1 MHLHPTAGRA
11 GRRAG
16 GTPRRFRMRLLAA
29 AFVAALALPA
39 TALEPAVPVPAG
51 AIEALRRQDFTT
63 ALAIVDEALAVPA
76 AAAAPAD
83 AGVLTL
89 RVVRAQACY
98 GLGRLDDA
106 LAALGPFREAG
117 PGGAPLVSPRVDW
130 SAFSVLGDT
139 LMARGEWAE
148 ALVGLE
154 HALALVDGQPE
165 GTDAEAR
172 RGRAIDRAT
181 TLGKIGTVH
190 ARLGQWE
197 AARDAFERQ
206 EAALAGEPD
215 GGGVFRAAAQNGLGL
230 VADNAGDHAT
240 AARHYAEA
248 ARIYEDSFGIDHPYT
263 KRALVTLHRV
273 QGKLGNEREVAAI
286 AEKLAAAGTDVA
298 APVPATLP
306 LAPADAAPSRG
317 LPGWP
322 VLAAIVA
329 GGVLVWLLAGGRS
342 GRRGDDGD
350 DSGEDGG
357 EDGGEVGG
365 PARPPAAD
373 PPP

>member
-1 MHLHPTAGRA
+1 MHHHSTAGRS

-16 GTPRRFRMRLLAA
+16 RVGWRVFGAA
-29 AFVAALALPA
+29 LVAVLALPA
-39 TALEPAVPVPAG
+39 RALEPTVPMPAG
-51 AIEALRRQDFTT
+51 AIEALRRQDFAT
-63 ALAIVDEALAVPA
+63 ALAIVDEALAAPA

-83 AGVLTL
+83 VGVLTL

-106 LAALGPFREAG
+106 IAALGPFREAG
-117 PGGAPLVSPRVDW
+117 AGAAPLVSPRVDW

-165 GTDAEAR
+165 GTDTEAR

-181 TLGKIGTVH
+181 TLGKIGTVQ
-190 ARLGQWE
+190 ARLGEWE
-197 AARDAFERQ
+197 AARAAFERQ
-206 EAALAGEPD
+206 EEALAGEPD
-215 GGGVFRAAAQNGLGL
+215 GGGVFRAAARNGLGL

-240 AARHYAEA
+240 AALHYAEA
-248 ARIYEDSFGIDHPYT
+248 ARIYEHSFGIDHPYT

-286 AEKLAAAGTDVA
+286 AEKLAAAGTDVTE
-298 APVPATLP
+298 PVPATLP
-306 LAPADAAPSRG
+306 ISPADAAPSSG

-329 GGVLVWLLAGGRS
+329 GGILVWLLAGGRM
-342 GRRGDDGD
+342 GRQRDDDGD
-350 DSGEDGG
+350 GDSGAAPPDDGG
-357 EDGGEVGG
+357 VDDGG
-365 PARPPAAD
+365 PAGGRAD
-373 PPP
+373 GSTP